1 MKKLKDILPGQLF
14 IQVSVDQDYYALCI
28 KGTQRFVPKVEDY
41 ITFNAYF
48 NIYTPD
54 IPY

>member
-1 MKKLKDILPGQLF
+1 MKELKNLLPGQLF
-14 IQVSVDQDYYALCI
+14 IQQSVDHYYAICI
-28 KGTQRFVPKVEDY
+28 KGTQRFVPKVDEY
-41 ITFNAYF
+41 VTFNAYF